1 MIKVDEKDPI
11 VLALKEAEQLFR
23 SLANDRARKNDR
35 LMLSTQKYMGH
46 GKSSERSRLE
56 SEANNLLYGKKGEPV
71 IDPEDIEQQQ
81 HEIDVLDV
89 ALEQQR
95 VVVEQIR
102 GQFSIKLSAAN
113 RRRYVEIETRIAR
126 AVQEL
131 AQANESE
138 VLFFR
143 ELEVAGC
150 SSITFRPMRL
160 NAVGIASDS
169 QSLAA
174 CHRREVETYL
184 PEAIV

>member
-23 SLANDRARKNDR
+23 SLANDRARKYDG

-46 GKSSERSRLE
+46 RKSSERSRLE

-126 AVQEL
+126 AVREL
-131 AQANESE
+131 A
-138 VLFFR
+138 
-143 ELEVAGC
+143 
-150 SSITFRPMRL
+150 
-160 NAVGIASDS
+160 ASK
-169 QSLAA
+169 
-174 CHRREVETYL
+174 
-184 PEAIV
+184 

>member
-23 SLANDRARKNDR
+23 SLANDRARKHDE

-46 GKSSERSRLE
+46 RKSSERSRLE
-56 SEANNLLYGKKGEPV
+56 SEANNLLYWKKGEPV

-126 AVQEL
+126 AVREL
-131 AQANESE
+131 AEANESE
-138 VLFFR
+138 VIFFR
-143 ELEVAGC
+143 ELQDAGC
-150 SSITFRPMRL
+150 TSIQFRPMRL

-169 QSLAA
+169 QSLASL
-174 CHRREVETYL
+174 HRREVETYL